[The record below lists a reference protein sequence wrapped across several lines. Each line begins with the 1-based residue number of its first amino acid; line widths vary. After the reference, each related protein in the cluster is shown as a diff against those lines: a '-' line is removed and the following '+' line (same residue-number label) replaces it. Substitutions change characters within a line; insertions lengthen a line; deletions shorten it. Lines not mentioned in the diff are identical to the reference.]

1 MKKFPLIIIAVCLV
15 LCLETSVAAQTPP
28 WLYTNGI
35 PVNSSYPILIN
46 GSFYTPIRPVATSLG
61 FDVGWDQA
69 RLAAALNWQGN
80 VLEVYAN
87 SKVMIINGEPVDMAR
102 PSQLTSGTLY
112 VPLRAFAECLGVGV
126 TYSSLTNNVYL
137 HSSWS
142 EKHAARFSSSVLET
156 LVLREH
162 SYIRVTIKNT
172 TNTTQHIIPVVREL
186 SGKLDFATWINI
198 SDGKSL
204 TFLRPGEEYITI
216 LSLPTWAYSTEN
228 VEIIWV
234 DSTKFRGRDPQA
246 FSLLTMYLSL
256 NVN

>member
-15 LCLETSVAAQTPP
+15 FCLEASVAAQAPP

-35 PVNSSYPILIN
+35 PVNSPIPILIN
-46 GSFYTPIRPVATSLG
+46 GSFYAPIRPLAISLG
-61 FDVGWDQA
+61 FEVGWDQA
-69 RLAAALNWQGN
+69 KFAAALNWQGN
-80 VLEVYAN
+80 ILEVYAN
-87 SKVMIINGEPVDMAR
+87 SKVMIINGEPVNMAR
-102 PSQLTSGTLY
+102 PSQLNSGTLY
-112 VPLRAFAECLGVGV
+112 VPLRAFSECLGVGV
-126 TYSSLTNNVYL
+126 TYSYLTNNVYL
-137 HSSWS
+137 NSSWS
-142 EKHAARFSSSVLET
+142 ERQPARFISSSLET
-156 LVLREH
+156 LVQREH

-198 SDGKSL
+198 NDGKPL
-204 TFLRPGEEYITI
+204 TFLRAGEEYTTI
-216 LSLPTWAYSTEN
+216 LSLPTWAYTTEN